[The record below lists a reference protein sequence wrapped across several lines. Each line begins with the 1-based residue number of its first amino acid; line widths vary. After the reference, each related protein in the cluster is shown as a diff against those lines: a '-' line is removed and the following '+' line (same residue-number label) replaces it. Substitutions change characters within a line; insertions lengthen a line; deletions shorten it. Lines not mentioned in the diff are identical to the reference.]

1 MDELSATSGAEAT
14 SAAPA
19 TSAATPTETAEQK
32 EMTQVMTMLDE
43 MRGVRLLTSMDFEK
57 DGLTIKGNM
66 ELPQKK

>member
-1 MDELSATSGAEAT
+1 
-14 SAAPA
+14 
-19 TSAATPTETAEQK
+19 
-32 EMTQVMTMLDE
+32 MTQVMTMLDE